1 MTELVD
7 ISILC
12 MEWTRAVVGR
22 IDRMRV
28 AELLEYDSGC
38 GMAPCKLIKSE
49 KRVAV
54 LPRDWI
60 IF

>member
-1 MTELVD
+1 MTELVE
-7 ISILC
+7 ISVFR
-12 MEWTRAVVGR
+12 MKWTRAVVGR

-38 GMAPCKLIKSE
+38 GMAPFKLIKSE

-54 LPRDWI
+54 LPRNWI